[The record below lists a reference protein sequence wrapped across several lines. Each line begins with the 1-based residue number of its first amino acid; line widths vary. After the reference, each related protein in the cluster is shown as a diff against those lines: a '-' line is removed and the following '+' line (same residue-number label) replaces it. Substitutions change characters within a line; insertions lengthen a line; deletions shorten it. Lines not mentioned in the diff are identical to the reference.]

1 MSQENVE
8 LVRAICAPWEHGDY
22 SSAEWAHAEIE
33 VVNPDGPTPGSWRGL
48 VGMAEAYR
56 GFLSAW
62 DDVRTDVEEYRDV
75 DSARARAHP
84 HQRAREDK
92 RAGARADLGEHRR
105 SFPLPRR
112 QGDKARALLGTR
124 PRARRPRPHA
134 RNRRSGVGDVAG
146 ERGHRQGVD

>member
-22 SSAEWAHAEIE
+22 SSAEWAHPEIE

-75 DSARARAHP
+75 DSERVLVLTHTSGRGKTSGLELGPISANTAVLFHFRGGKVTRLVLYWERAH
-84 HQRAREDK
+84 AL
-92 RAGARADLGEHRR
+92 ADLGLTPET
-105 SFPLPRR
+105 
-112 QGDKARALLGTR
+112 GAR
-124 PRARRPRPHA
+124 
-134 RNRRSGVGDVAG
+134 
-146 ERGHRQGVD
+146 E